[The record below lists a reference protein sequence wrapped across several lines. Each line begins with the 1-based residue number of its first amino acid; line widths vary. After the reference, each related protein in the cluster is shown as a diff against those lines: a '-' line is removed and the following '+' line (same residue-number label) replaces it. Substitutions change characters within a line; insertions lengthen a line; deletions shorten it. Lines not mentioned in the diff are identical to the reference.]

1 MHPSCLVSTVQA
13 AGGVMVWG
21 IFSWHTLGP
30 SVPMEHRVNATAYL
44 SFVDDRVHPFMT
56 PVYPSSDGYFQQDN
70 VPCHRAPIISD
81 WFLEH
86 DSEFSGLKWPPQS
99 PDLLLTKHLWDVE
112 EREIRC
118 MDVQPTNLQQL
129 RDAVMSIWTKLSE
142 EGFQYLVESMPRRIK
157 AVLKAKGVQPGTSKV
172 DLIKWPGKGRRD
184 GLSSAGDNP
193 RPPMATRP
201 GREGVGVGWKGP
213 RTLVLHKNSLGFGFT
228 LRHFIVYPPESALHT
243 NLKDEEN
250 GNGKGYQKGRL
261 EPMDTIFVKSVREKG
276 PAHQA
281 GLCTGDRLV
290 KVNGE
295 SVLGKT
301 YSQVIALIQNSE
313 SVLELSIMP
322 KDEDVLQ
329 LAYSQDAYLTGNEP
343 YAGGAEYLPPPPPLC
358 YPPTKATTPAGAP
371 SPGSMC
377 QNQLDNWGRWPS
389 SSSPSSPLD
398 NRSAVGSPA
407 SWQEG
412 RAGEPGGVGHSSPA
426 HRTEEIQYGMTRQ
439 QPQGQT
445 RGRSYSSSSSSGG
458 PLSSPLQVHYPN
470 HHAAASS
477 SHAQPRKSSSAWT
490 SPPQP
495 QVSHGHTE
503 RRQQALS
510 EWFHN
515 QAPERPGRSMQTRH
529 RSYSQDRLSDSR
541 QQQQRSGGWPH
552 SASQDTLL
560 LLQQSGPGPQ
570 GEPYWSY
577 GDREGAPGRG
587 PTATNYTRT
596 RSENLLAQY
605 DRHGRSLEM
614 LDRAA
619 AVLVS
624 PSWPQQA
631 PQPPPRTDPHPRLG
645 NHYGAAQAPPMP
657 RHTQAQSKHHPQT
670 QTQAHHQPQS
680 QQVAPQSRR
689 LPSGQSMDDQPVGYR
704 SYSPSFYRKT
714 GRIMQQAHSFRDP
727 SYSGPHMNWNPEGP
741 TAPPAASAASPLA
754 SSTPES
760 QDHAY
765 RPTNHERERGPVE
778 GQAEAVAQTQEV
790 VLRQKPPTGRRNAH
804 GMRHPHY
811 ALPMD
816 GLEPSL
822 FSPDPQDAGT
832 APGCRGDVAPRKANG
847 NLVPLPIE
855 DDSLASI
862 PFIDE
867 PTSPGADLRARHV
880 PASSVVSSGMN
891 SAPAVVTSPAASPTF
906 TFPLTRLFSQDCSS
920 IKPGRRSSYLLAIP
934 TERSKSCD
942 EGLNTFREEGRV
954 FSRLPKRVKSFF
966 TDGSLDNLGT
976 AEEVRSKR
984 HSTSELGN
992 ITYSDVLREGWLHF
1006 KQILTEKGKKVGS
1019 GMRPWK
1025 RVFSVLRSHSLFLY
1039 KDKREAVLRGATIGS
1054 AAEDEQPIS
1063 IRGCLVDIA
1072 YSETKRKHA
1081 LRLTTQDFC
1090 EYLLQAEDR
1099 EDMLDW
1105 IKVIREN
1112 SKTDSEELGLSR
1124 QALINKR
1131 LNDYRKQSP
1140 TGSKPDSSPRMSRMK
1155 PPFLQAKTENAVG
1168 APRSPKPEGKDES
1181 GPPKSPWGINLM
1193 KKTKKAGPKAFGVR
1207 LEDCQPGVI
1216 NKFIPLIVEICCGLV
1231 EEMGLEYTGIYRV
1244 PGNNAMVS
1252 ALQDQLNKG
1261 CDINPAEEKWQ
1272 DLNVVS
1278 SLLKSFFRK
1287 LPEPLFTN
1295 DKYNDFIDANRMDST
1310 SDRLKTMKKLI
1321 RDLPDYYYHTL
1332 KFLVVHLKTVADSS
1346 DKNKMEPRNLALV
1359 FGPTLV
1365 RTSEDNMKDMVTHMP
1380 DRYKIVE
1387 TLIQHCNWFFTE
1399 EQDKDEKTPVDTQD
1413 VQPAPNIDHLLPN
1426 IGRTGEASDSTNS
1439 DSAKS
1444 KGSWGSKKDLSPKD
1458 FLTLSIMS
1466 AVTGRKRRKHHNAR
1480 RFGSSTDDDS
1490 EHEPIKAGHVGAEEE
1505 EEEAG
1510 SPSGDTAP
1518 RAEGE
1523 EDEDEEEEDEEVV
1536 DSGAKEEVGEEM
1548 QAGIPNRP
1556 CCKGEEEEGGQEV
1569 KEAGG
1574 RPPAA
1579 LLREEEAP
1587 VEVKAPPWKAPED
1600 ARSIV
1605 SGYSTLSTLGRSLG
1619 SEGRG
1624 GDADDEHSE
1633 LVSETD
1639 NESGFASRSLTQ
1651 ERPDKHPAPP
1661 ANAQAAPRSF
1671 LYTRHKS
1678 PVLSS
1683 TNLLATPA
1691 AAPHTPEAA
1700 DKGEGGAR
1708 SVTPTSSSA
1717 SSSAATHRL
1726 HSRPSFN
1733 SHKLIQCDTLARKK
1747 LRSEKGKA
1755 RPPDLPQ
1762 LCGADGAPKG
1772 KRESSRTN
1780 PSSGSSQESLARATP
1795 SLPPSEAASF
1805 APSGPGGRS
1814 LAEQVRARLLGSAD
1828 DLRIVGL
1835 RKPLSPETRRKRRAW
1850 RRHTVV
1856 ASPTEV
1862 SDKRPQLTVSD
1873 FPLSPITQNQ
1883 VKPPGLPRE
1892 SDGLDP
1898 GPPARHTPT
1907 SRFHQYL

>member
-1 MHPSCLVSTVQA
+1 MWAVRDVDLRKLHASMPAAMLPCPAPVGSDWSFQNPVGVDCSSPEPRCIWLAVLRSTT
-13 AGGVMVWG
+13 G
-21 IFSWHTLGP
+21 
-30 SVPMEHRVNATAYL
+30 SVPPPAMPTGH
-44 SFVDDRVHPFMT
+44 SQ
-56 PVYPSSDGYFQQDN
+56 SS
-70 VPCHRAPIISD
+70 R
-81 WFLEH
+81 
-86 DSEFSGLKWPPQS
+86 
-99 PDLLLTKHLWDVE
+99 
-112 EREIRC
+112 
-118 MDVQPTNLQQL
+118 QP
-129 RDAVMSIWTKLSE
+129 R
-142 EGFQYLVESMPRRIK
+142 
-157 AVLKAKGVQPGTSKV
+157 
-172 DLIKWPGKGRRD
+172 GKGRRD

-213 RTLVLHKNSLGFGFT
+213 RTLVLHKNSQGFGFT

-313 SVLELSIMP
+313 TVLELSIMP

-343 YAGGAEYLPPPPPLC
+343 YSGGAEYLPPPPPLC
-358 YPPTKATTPAGAP
+358 YPHTKATPPAGAP
-371 SPGSMC
+371 LSGSMG
-377 QNQLDNWGRWPS
+377 QNQLDNWSRWPG

-426 HRTEEIQYGMTRQ
+426 HRTEEIQYGMTSQ

-445 RGRSYSSSSSSGG
+445 RGRSYSSSSSSG

-470 HHAAASS
+470 HHAASS
-477 SHAQPRKSSSAWT
+477 SQASPRKSSSAWT
-490 SPPQP
+490 SSPPPQL
-495 QVSHGHTE
+495 SHGRTE
-503 RRQQALS
+503 RCQQALS
-510 EWFHN
+510 DWYHN
-515 QAPERPGRSMQTRH
+515 QVPERPGRSMQTRH

-541 QQQQRSGGWPH
+541 RQQQRTGGWPH
-552 SASQDTLL
+552 SASQDTLM
-560 LLQQSGPGPQ
+560 LLQQSGPGPH

-577 GDREGAPGRG
+577 ADWEGGPGPG
-587 PTATNYTRT
+587 HPATNYTRT

-614 LDRAA
+614 LDRPAA
-619 AVLVS
+619 GLVS
-624 PSWPQQA
+624 PRFERPTWLQQA
-631 PQPPPRTDPHPRLG
+631 PQPPPRTDTYTRQVSHFST
-645 NHYGAAQAPPMP
+645 AQAPLMS
-657 RHTQAQSKHHPQT
+657 RHTPSHSKHHPHT
-670 QTQAHHQPQS
+670 HPQPQPQPQP
-680 QQVAPQSRR
+680 QQAAPQSRR
-689 LPSGQSMDDQPVGYR
+689 LPTGQSMDDQPVGYR

-727 SYSGPHMNWNPEGP
+727 SYSGPHMNWNPTPKTSPPEGT
-741 TAPPAASAASPLA
+741 TAPLPASAASPLA
-754 SSTPES
+754 SATPES
-760 QDHAY
+760 QDRAY
-765 RPTNHERERGPVE
+765 RPTNHERERGSVE
-778 GQAEAVAQTQEV
+778 AQVEVAQIQEV

-822 FSPDPQDAGT
+822 FSPDPQDP
-832 APGCRGDVAPRKANG
+832 APGSKGDVAPRKPNG
-847 NLVPLPIE
+847 NLAPLPIE

-891 SAPAVVTSPAASPTF
+891 SAPAVVTSPASPTF
-906 TFPLTRLFSQDCSS
+906 TFPLTRLFSHDCSS
-920 IKPGRRSSYLLAIP
+920 IKSGRRSSYVLAIT

-992 ITYSDVLREGWLHF
+992 ITYSDVRREGWLHF

-1025 RVFSVLRSHSLFLY
+1025 RVYSVFRSHSLFLY
-1039 KDKREAVLRGATIGS
+1039 KDKREAVLRGATIGG

-1081 LRLTTQDFC
+1081 VRLTTQDFC

-1112 SKTDSEELGLSR
+1112 SKTDSEELGFSR
-1124 QALINKR
+1124 QALINKK

-1140 TGSKPDSSPRMSRMK
+1140 TGSKPDSSPRMPRMK
-1155 PPFLQAKTENAVG
+1155 PPFLLTKAENAAG
-1168 APRSPKPEGKDES
+1168 APRSPKPDGKEDS
-1181 GPPKSPWGINLM
+1181 GPPKSPWGINIM
-1193 KKTKKAGPKAFGVR
+1193 KKTKKSGPKAFGVR
-1207 LEDCQPGVI
+1207 LEDCQPGVN

-1252 ALQDQLNKG
+1252 MLQDQLNKG
-1261 CDINPAEEKWQ
+1261 VEINPAEEKWQ

-1295 DKYNDFIDANRMDST
+1295 DKYNDFIDANRMDSA
-1310 SDRLKTMKKLI
+1310 SERLKTMNKLI
-1321 RDLPDYYYHTL
+1321 RDLPDYYYDTL
-1332 KFLVVHLKTVADSS
+1332 KFLVVHLKTVADNS

-1387 TLIQHCNWFFTE
+1387 TLIQHCNWFFAE
-1399 EQDKDEKTPVDTQD
+1399 EQDKDEKTPVETQD
-1413 VQPAPNIDHLLPN
+1413 VQPAPNIDHLLSN
-1426 IGRTGEASDSTNS
+1426 IGRTGLLGEASDSTNS

-1444 KGSWGSKKDLSPKD
+1444 KGSWGSKKDLTPKD

-1466 AVTGRKRRKHHNAR
+1466 AVTGRKRRKRDNAR
-1480 RFGSSTDDDS
+1480 RVGSSTDDDS
-1490 EHEPIKAGHVGAEEE
+1490 EHEPIKAGHLGAE

-1510 SPSGDTAP
+1510 SPVGDTAP

-1523 EDEDEEEEDEEVV
+1523 EDDDEEEDEEEDEEVV
-1536 DSGAKEEVGEEM
+1536 ESGVKEEVEE
-1548 QAGIPNRP
+1548 QVVAVIPSRP
-1556 CCKGEEEEGGQEV
+1556 CCKGEEE
-1569 KEAGG
+1569 AGG
-1574 RPPAA
+1574 RQAA
-1579 LLREEEAP
+1579 MLLHEEEVRA
-1587 VEVKAPPWKAPED
+1587 EVKGPPWRAPED

-1624 GDADDEHSE
+1624 DDADDEHSE

-1651 ERPDKHPAPP
+1651 ERPDKHPTQPV
-1661 ANAQAAPRSF
+1661 NTQAAPRSF
-1671 LYTRHKS
+1671 LYTHYKAPALS
-1678 PVLSS
+1678 P
-1683 TNLLATPA
+1683 TNLLAPPTA
-1691 AAPHTPEAA
+1691 LTHTPDSAERS
-1700 DKGEGGAR
+1700 EGGAR
-1708 SVTPTSSSA
+1708 STTPSSSSF
-1717 SSSAATHRL
+1717 SSSSTTHRL

-1747 LRSEKGKA
+1747 MKSEKGKA
-1755 RPPDLPQ
+1755 RSLDL
-1762 LCGADGAPKG
+1762 LELSGATAEGDIAGSGSDGG
-1772 KRESSRTN
+1772 SRVRRETSRTN
-1780 PSSGSSQESLARATP
+1780 PSSGSSQESIRLTRPKP

-1805 APSGPGGRS
+1805 TPTGPAGRS
-1814 LAEQVRARLLGSAD
+1814 LADQVRARLLGSAD
-1828 DLRIVGL
+1828 DLRSVGL

-1862 SDKRPQLTVSD
+1862 SEKRPPLTVSE
-1873 FPLSPITQNQ
+1873 FPLSPVNQNQ
-1883 VKPPGLPRE
+1883 VKTQGLPRDA
-1892 SDGLDP
+1892 DGLDQ
-1898 GPPARHTPT
+1898 GPATRQAPT

>member
-1 MHPSCLVSTVQA
+1 MPIGHSQ
-13 AGGVMVWG
+13 
-21 IFSWHTLGP
+21 
-30 SVPMEHRVNATAYL
+30 
-44 SFVDDRVHPFMT
+44 
-56 PVYPSSDGYFQQDN
+56 SSHQ
-70 VPCHRAPIISD
+70 PRA
-81 WFLEH
+81 
-86 DSEFSGLKWPPQS
+86 
-99 PDLLLTKHLWDVE
+99 
-112 EREIRC
+112 
-118 MDVQPTNLQQL
+118 
-129 RDAVMSIWTKLSE
+129 
-142 EGFQYLVESMPRRIK
+142 
-157 AVLKAKGVQPGTSKV
+157 
-172 DLIKWPGKGRRD
+172 KGRRD

-193 RPPMATRP
+193 RPPMAARP
-201 GREGVGVGWKGP
+201 GREGCGMGWKGP
-213 RTLVLHKNSLGFGFT
+213 RTLLLHKNSQGFGFT

-261 EPMDTIFVKSVREKG
+261 EPMDTIFVKNVREKG

-343 YAGGAEYLPPPPPLC
+343 FSGGAENLPPPPPLC
-358 YPPTKATTPAGAP
+358 YSRTKTTSPAGAP
-371 SPGSMC
+371 PSAPMG
-377 QNQLDNWGRWPS
+377 QNQLDNWSRWAG

-426 HRTEEIQYGMTRQ
+426 HRTEEIQYGMTSQ

-470 HHAAASS
+470 HHAANSS
-477 SHAQPRKSSSAWT
+477 QAQPRKSSSAWS
-490 SPPQP
+490 SPPLP
-495 QVSHGHTE
+495 HLSHGRSE
-503 RRQQALS
+503 RCQQALS
-510 EWFHN
+510 EWYYS
-515 QAPERPGRSMQTRH
+515 QVPERSGRSMQTRH
-529 RSYSQDRLSDSR
+529 RSYSQDRLSETRR
-541 QQQQRSGGWPH
+541 QQQQRTGGWPH

-577 GDREGAPGRG
+577 GDWEGGPGRG
-587 PTATNYTRT
+587 HPASNYTRT

-614 LDRAA
+614 LDGAA
-619 AVLVS
+619 AGLVS
-624 PSWPQQA
+624 PQFERPAWHQQA
-631 PQPPPRTDPHPRLG
+631 PKPPPRTDAYPRQG
-645 NHYGAAQAPPMP
+645 SHYGASQAPPMSRQP
-657 RHTQAQSKHHPQT
+657 QSQSHSKHYP
-670 QTQAHHQPQS
+670 QTQAHSPPQQATS
-680 QQVAPQSRR
+680 QNRR
-689 LPSGQSMDDQPVGYR
+689 LPPGQSMDDQPVGYR

-727 SYSGPHMNWNPEGP
+727 SYSGPHLNWNPAPKTSPPEG
-741 TAPPAASAASPLA
+741 TAAPLTASTASPVA
-754 SSTPES
+754 STTPES
-760 QDHAY
+760 QDRAY
-765 RPTNHERERGPVE
+765 RPTNHERERGSVE
-778 GQAEAVAQTQEV
+778 GQAEVAAQTQEV
-790 VLRQKPPTGRRNAH
+790 VMRQKPPTGRRNAH

-822 FSPDPQDAGT
+822 FSPDPPDSAP
-832 APGCRGDVAPRKANG
+832 APGSTGDKVRRKPNG
-847 NLVPLPIE
+847 NLAPLPIE

-880 PASSVVSSGMN
+880 PASSVVSSGMS
-891 SAPAVVTSPAASPTF
+891 SAPAVVTSPASPTF
-906 TFPLTRLFSQDCSS
+906 TFPLTRLFSHDCSS
-920 IKPGRRSSYLLAIP
+920 IKSSRRSSYLLAIT

-992 ITYSDVLREGWLHF
+992 ITYSDVRREGWLHF

-1039 KDKREAVLRGATIGS
+1039 KDKREAVLRGATIGGG
-1054 AAEDEQPIS
+1054 AEDEQPIS

-1112 SKTDSEELGLSR
+1112 SKTDNEELGFSR
-1124 QALINKR
+1124 QALINKK

-1140 TGSKPDSSPRMSRMK
+1140 TGSKPDSSPRMPRMK
-1155 PPFLQAKTENAVG
+1155 PPFLLAKTENAAG
-1168 APRSPKPEGKDES
+1168 APRSPKPDGKDES
-1181 GPPKSPWGINLM
+1181 SPPKSPWGINIM

-1207 LEDCQPGVI
+1207 LEECQPGAN
-1216 NKFIPLIVEICCGLV
+1216 NKFIPMIVEICCGLV

-1252 ALQDQLNKG
+1252 MLQDQLNKG
-1261 CDINPAEEKWQ
+1261 VDINPAEEKWQ

-1295 DKYNDFIDANRMDST
+1295 DKYNDFIDANRMEST

-1332 KFLVVHLKTVADSS
+1332 KFLVCHLKTVADSS

-1387 TLIQHCNWFFTE
+1387 TLIQHYIWFFTE
-1399 EQDKDEKTPVDTQD
+1399 EPDKDEKTPVDTED
-1413 VQPAPNIDHLLPN
+1413 VQPAPNIDHLLSN
-1426 IGRTGEASDSTNS
+1426 IGRTALLGEASDSTNS

-1444 KGSWGSKKDLSPKD
+1444 KGSWGSKKDLTAKD

-1466 AVTGRKRRKHHNAR
+1466 AVTGRKRRKRHNGR
-1480 RFGSSTDDDS
+1480 RVGSSTDDDS
-1490 EHEPIKAGHVGAEEE
+1490 EHEPIKAGHLGAEEE
-1505 EEEAG
+1505 EETE
-1510 SPSGDTAP
+1510 SPVGDTAP

-1523 EDEDEEEEDEEVV
+1523 EDDDEEEEEEEEEEVEDEEVV
-1536 DSGAKEEVGEEM
+1536 ESRVKEEVEEEVV
-1548 QAGIPNRP
+1548 AVIPSRA
-1556 CCKGEEEEGGQEV
+1556 CCKEEEEAGERPTAMLLQGEEAQAEV
-1569 KEAGG
+1569 KGP
-1574 RPPAA
+1574 RW
-1579 LLREEEAP
+1579 R
-1587 VEVKAPPWKAPED
+1587 APED

-1624 GDADDEHSE
+1624 DDADDEHSE

-1651 ERPDKHPAPP
+1651 ERPDKHPPIP
-1661 ANAQAAPRSF
+1661 ANPQTPSAPRSF
-1671 LYTRHKS
+1671 LYTHYKP
-1678 PVLSS
+1678 PVLSP
-1683 TNLLATPA
+1683 TNLLAPPTPLTH
-1691 AAPHTPEAA
+1691 APDSAERS
-1700 DKGEGGAR
+1700 EGGAR
-1708 SVTPTSSSA
+1708 STTPSSSSF
-1717 SSSAATHRL
+1717 SSSSTTHRL

-1747 LRSEKGKA
+1747 MKGEKAKA
-1755 RPPDLPQ
+1755 RSLDLLE
-1762 LCGADGAPKG
+1762 LCENAAQGDGAGPEDTPRVRK
-1772 KRESSRTN
+1772 ETSRTN
-1780 PSSGSSQESLARATP
+1780 PSSGSSQESLRLARPTP
-1795 SLPPSEAASF
+1795 PLPPSEAASF
-1805 APSGPGGRS
+1805 TPTGPGGRS

-1828 DLRIVGL
+1828 DLRSVGL

-1862 SDKRPQLTVSD
+1862 SEKRPQMTVSE

-1883 VKPPGLPRE
+1883 VKTQGLPRDT
-1892 SDGLDP
+1892 DGLEQ
-1898 GPPARHTPT
+1898 GPATRQAPT
-1907 SRFHQYL
+1907 SRFHEYL

>member
-1 MHPSCLVSTVQA
+1 MRSVSDVDVSHRRTPMPA
-13 AGGVMVWG
+13 AM
-21 IFSWHTLGP
+21 L
-30 SVPMEHRVNATAYL
+30 
-44 SFVDDRVHPFMT
+44 
-56 PVYPSSDGYFQQDN
+56 
-70 VPCHRAPIISD
+70 PCPASAGSD
-81 WFLEH
+81 WSFQNPVGVDCSSPEPRCIWLAVLR
-86 DSEFSGLKWPPQS
+86 GTTGPPS
-99 PDLLLTKHLWDVE
+99 PPVMPVGRRH
-112 EREIRC
+112 IS
-118 MDVQPTNLQQL
+118 QQL
-129 RDAVMSIWTKLSE
+129 RA
-142 EGFQYLVESMPRRIK
+142 
-157 AVLKAKGVQPGTSKV
+157 
-172 DLIKWPGKGRRD
+172 KGRRD
-184 GLSSAGDNP
+184 GLSSAADNP
-193 RPPMATRP
+193 RPPMASRP
-201 GREGVGVGWKGP
+201 GREGVSAPWKGP
-213 RTLVLHKNSLGFGFT
+213 RTLVLRKNSQGFGFT

-243 NLKDEEN
+243 DLKDEEN
-250 GNGKGYQKGRL
+250 GNGKGFQKGRL
-261 EPMDTIFVKSVREKG
+261 EPMDTIFVKNVREKG

-301 YSQVIALIQNSE
+301 YSQVITLIQNSE

-329 LAYSQDAYLTGNEP
+329 LVSAYSQDAYLTGNEP
-343 YAGGAEYLPPPPPLC
+343 FSGGAENLPPPPPLC
-358 YPPTKATTPAGAP
+358 YSRSRTTSPAGAP
-371 SPGSMC
+371 PPAPMG
-377 QNQLDNWGRWPS
+377 QNQLDNWSRWPGS
-389 SSSPSSPLD
+389 PSPSSPLD
-398 NRSAVGSPA
+398 NRSSVCSPP
-407 SWQEG
+407 SWQDG
-412 RAGEPGGVGHSSPA
+412 RSVELGGVGHSSPA
-426 HRTEEIQYGMTRQ
+426 HRTEEIQYGMTGQ

-470 HHAAASS
+470 HHGANSTQ
-477 SHAQPRKSSSAWT
+477 AQPRKSSNSAWT
-490 SPPQP
+490 SPPLP
-495 QVSHGHTE
+495 HLSHGRTE
-503 RRQQALS
+503 RCQQALS
-510 EWFHN
+510 EWYYS
-515 QAPERPGRSMQTRH
+515 QVPERSGGRNMQTRQ
-529 RSYSQDRLSDSR
+529 RSYSQDRLSDTRR
-541 QQQQRSGGWPH
+541 QQHQQRAGGWPH

-560 LLQQSGPGPQ
+560 LLQQSGPGPH

-577 GDREGAPGRG
+577 GEWGPDRGHPAS
-587 PTATNYTRT
+587 NYTRT
-596 RSENLLAQY
+596 RSENLLGQY

-614 LDRAA
+614 LDRTSAG
-619 AVLVS
+619 LVS
-624 PSWPQQA
+624 PRCERWNQP
-631 PQPPPRTDPHPRLG
+631 PKPPPRTDLHQRHGGQYP
-645 NHYGAAQAPPMP
+645 AKQAPSMP
-657 RHTQAQSKHHPQT
+657 RHPQPNSKHPT
-670 QTQAHHQPQS
+670 QTQP
-680 QQVAPQSRR
+680 QQVPLKNRR

-727 SYSGPHMNWNPEGP
+727 SYSGPHLNWNTSPPEG
-741 TAPPAASAASPLA
+741 APAVSPATPLA
-754 SSTPES
+754 STSPES
-760 QDHAY
+760 QERAY
-765 RPTNHERERGPVE
+765 RPTNHERERGSTVE
-778 GQAEAVAQTQEV
+778 VVAAQTQEV
-790 VLRQKPPTGRRNAH
+790 VMRQKPPSGRRNAH

-811 ALPMD
+811 VLPMD

-822 FSPDPQDAGT
+822 FSPEPPDSAAASSSSGEAVP
-832 APGCRGDVAPRKANG
+832 CKANG
-847 NLVPLPIE
+847 GLVPLSLE

-880 PASSVVSSGMN
+880 PASSVVSSGMS
-891 SAPAVVTSPAASPTF
+891 SAPAAVASPASPTF
-906 TFPLTRLFSQDCSS
+906 TFPATRLFSHDCTITS
-920 IKPGRRSSYLLAIP
+920 
-934 TERSKSCD
+934 ERSKSCD
-942 EGLNTFREEGRV
+942 EGLNTFREDGRV

-976 AEEVRSKR
+976 EEERRSKR

-992 ITYSDVLREGWLHF
+992 IMYSDVLRQGWLHY

-1039 KDKREAVLRGATIGS
+1039 KDKREAVLRGATVGGG
-1054 AAEDEQPIS
+1054 AEDEQPIS

-1112 SKTDSEELGLSR
+1112 SKTDNEELGFSR
-1124 QALINKR
+1124 QALINKK

-1140 TGSKPDSSPRMSRMK
+1140 TGSKPDASPRMSRMK
-1155 PPFLQAKTENAVG
+1155 PPFLLAKTENALG
-1168 APRSPKPEGKDES
+1168 APRSPKPDGKDES
-1181 GPPKSPWGINLM
+1181 SPPKSPWGINIM

-1207 LEDCQPGVI
+1207 LEECQPGVN

-1252 ALQDQLNKG
+1252 LLQEQLNKG
-1261 CDINPAEEKWQ
+1261 VDINPAEEKWQ

-1295 DKYNDFIDANRMDST
+1295 DKYNDFIDANRMEDA

-1332 KFLVVHLKTVADSS
+1332 KFLVCHLKTVADHS

-1387 TLIQHCNWFFTE
+1387 TLVQHYIWFFSDE
-1399 EQDKDEKTPVDTQD
+1399 PDKDEKTPVDTED
-1413 VQPAPNIDHLLPN
+1413 MQPAPNIDHLLSN
-1426 IGRTGEASDSTNS
+1426 IGRTALLGDASDSTNS

-1444 KGSWGSKKDLSPKD
+1444 KGSWGSKKDLTAKD

-1466 AVTGRKRRKHHNAR
+1466 AVTGRKRRKRHNAR
-1480 RFGSSTDDDS
+1480 RVGSSTDDDS
-1490 EHEPIKAGHVGAEEE
+1490 EHEPVKAGHPGAEEGEEE
-1505 EEEAG
+1505 EEEAE
-1510 SPSGDTAP
+1510 SPPGDTAP
-1518 RAEGE
+1518 HAEGE
-1523 EDEDEEEEDEEVV
+1523 ADDDEEEEEEEEEEEVV
-1536 DSGAKEEVGEEM
+1536 
-1548 QAGIPNRP
+1548 QA
-1556 CCKGEEEEGGQEV
+1556 EV
-1569 KEAGG
+1569 KEE
-1574 RPPAA
+1574 AA
-1579 LLREEEAP
+1579 ACGPKKQEEAAEGRSNQEKGP
-1587 VEVKAPPWKAPED
+1587 AWRAPED

-1619 SEGRG
+1619 SEGRAE
-1624 GDADDEHSE
+1624 DADDEHSE

-1651 ERPDKHPAPP
+1651 ERPEKRTAGPRGAPHKPPTTTTPADAIAPP
-1661 ANAQAAPRSF
+1661 
-1671 LYTRHKS
+1671 
-1678 PVLSS
+1678 
-1683 TNLLATPA
+1683 PA
-1691 AAPHTPEAA
+1691 ATIAPTLTPDSAERS
-1700 DKGEGGAR
+1700 EGGAR
-1708 SVTPTSSSA
+1708 STTPSSSSF
-1717 SSSAATHRL
+1717 SSSSTAHRL

-1747 LRSEKGKA
+1747 LKGDKVKA
-1755 RPPDLPQ
+1755 HSLDLLDVPAQNHSATPD
-1762 LCGADGAPKG
+1762 ATSRTR
-1772 KRESSRTN
+1772 REPRTN
-1780 PSSGSSQESLARATP
+1780 PSSESSQESFRPGRPRPAAL
-1795 SLPPSEAASF
+1795 PSEAASF
-1805 APSGPGGRS
+1805 TPAAKS
-1814 LAEQVRARLLGSAD
+1814 LADQVRARLLGSAD
-1828 DLRIVGL
+1828 DLRSVGM
-1835 RKPLSPETRRKRRAW
+1835 RKPLSPESRRKRRAW

-1856 ASPTEV
+1856 ASPTEA
-1862 SDKRPQLTVSD
+1862 SDKRPPLTVTE
-1873 FPLSPITQNQ
+1873 FPLSPIAAKTQ
-1883 VKPPGLPRE
+1883 
-1892 SDGLDP
+1892 P
-1898 GPPARHTPT
+1898 GPPEEEDGGERGPCGRHAPT

>member
-1 MHPSCLVSTVQA
+1 MWAGRDADLRKLHSSMPA
-13 AGGVMVWG
+13 AM
-21 IFSWHTLGP
+21 LP
-30 SVPMEHRVNATAYL
+30 CSVPA
-44 SFVDDRVHPFMT
+44 
-56 PVYPSSDGYFQQDN
+56 G
-70 VPCHRAPIISD
+70 SD
-81 WFLEH
+81 WSFQNPVGV
-86 DSEFSGLKWPPQS
+86 DCSS
-99 PDLLLTKHLWDVE
+99 PE
-112 EREIRC
+112 PRC
-118 MDVQPTNLQQL
+118 
-129 RDAVMSIWTKLSE
+129 IWL
-142 EGFQYLVESMPRRIK
+142 
-157 AVLKAKGVQPGTSKV
+157 AVLRSATGSVPPPAMPIGHIQSSHQPR
-172 DLIKWPGKGRRD
+172 GKGRRD
-184 GLSSAGDNP
+184 GLSAGDNP

-201 GREGVGVGWKGP
+201 GREGVGMGWKGP
-213 RTLVLHKNSLGFGFT
+213 RTLVLHKNSQGFGFT

-329 LAYSQDAYLTGNEP
+329 LVSAYSQDAYLTGNEP
-343 YAGGAEYLPPPPPLC
+343 YSGGAEYLPPPPPLC
-358 YPPTKATTPAGAP
+358 YPHTKATPPAG
-371 SPGSMC
+371 SPLSGSMG
-377 QNQLDNWGRWPS
+377 QNQLDNWSRWPG

-426 HRTEEIQYGMTRQ
+426 HRTEEIQYGMTSQ

-470 HHAAASS
+470 HHAASS
-477 SHAQPRKSSSAWT
+477 SQAPPRKSSSTWS
-490 SPPQP
+490 SPPLP
-495 QVSHGHTE
+495 QVSHGRTE

-510 EWFHN
+510 DWYYN
-515 QAPERPGRSMQTRH
+515 QLPERSGRSMQTRH

-541 QQQQRSGGWPH
+541 RQHQRTGGFPH
-552 SASQDTLL
+552 SASQDTLM
-560 LLQQSGPGPQ
+560 LLQQSGPGPH

-577 GDREGAPGRG
+577 ADWEGGPGPG
-587 PTATNYTRT
+587 QPATNYTRT

-619 AVLVS
+619 AGLVS
-624 PSWPQQA
+624 PRFERPSWVQQA
-631 PQPPPRTDPHPRLG
+631 PQPPPRTDAYTRQG
-645 NHYGAAQAPPMP
+645 SHYSAAQAPPMP
-657 RHTQAQSKHHPQT
+657 RQSHSKHHPQT
-670 QTQAHHQPQS
+670 HTQAHSQPQP
-680 QQVAPQSRR
+680 QQAAPQSRR

-714 GRIMQQAHSFRDP
+714 GRILQQAHSFRDP
-727 SYSGPHMNWNPEGP
+727 SYSGPHMNWNPTPKTSPPEGT
-741 TAPPAASAASPLA
+741 TAPLTSSAASPLA

-760 QDHAY
+760 QDRAY
-765 RPTNHERERGPVE
+765 RPTNHERERGSVE
-778 GQAEAVAQTQEV
+778 AEAQTQEV

-811 ALPMD
+811 ALPID

-822 FSPDPQDAGT
+822 FSLDAQDPAPDST
-832 APGCRGDVAPRKANG
+832 GDVAPRKPNG
-847 NLVPLPIE
+847 NLAPVPIE

-891 SAPAVVTSPAASPTF
+891 SAPAVVTSPASPTF
-906 TFPLTRLFSQDCSS
+906 TFPLTRLFSHDCT
-920 IKPGRRSSYLLAIP
+920 IT

-966 TDGSLDNLGT
+966 TDGSLDNIGT

-992 ITYSDVLREGWLHF
+992 IIYSDVRQEGWLHF

-1039 KDKREAVLRGATIGS
+1039 KDKREAVLRGATIGG

-1112 SKTDSEELGLSR
+1112 SKTDSEELGFSR
-1124 QALINKR
+1124 QALINKK
-1131 LNDYRKQSP
+1131 LNDYRKQSWNETRLSVSLCSP
-1140 TGSKPDSSPRMSRMK
+1140 TGSKPDSSPRMHRIK
-1155 PPFLQAKTENAVG
+1155 TPFMLGKADNAAGV
-1168 APRSPKPEGKDES
+1168 PRSPKTEGKDES
-1181 GPPKSPWGINLM
+1181 GPPKSPWGINIM
-1193 KKTKKAGPKAFGVR
+1193 KKTKKSGPKAFGVR
-1207 LEDCQPGVI
+1207 LEDCQPGVN

-1252 ALQDQLNKG
+1252 MLQDQLNKG
-1261 CDINPAEEKWQ
+1261 VEINPAEEKWQ

-1295 DKYNDFIDANRMDST
+1295 DKYNDFIDANRIESA
-1310 SDRLKTMKKLI
+1310 SERLKTMNKLI
-1321 RDLPDYYYHTL
+1321 RDLPDYYYDTL

-1387 TLIQHCNWFFTE
+1387 TLIQHCNWFFAE
-1399 EQDKDEKTPVDTQD
+1399 EQDEDEKTPVDTED
-1413 VQPAPNIDHLLPN
+1413 VQPAPNIDHLLSN
-1426 IGRTGEASDSTNS
+1426 IGRTGLLGEASDSTNS

-1444 KGSWGSKKDLSPKD
+1444 KGSWGSKKDITPKD

-1466 AVTGRKRRKHHNAR
+1466 AVTGRKRRKRHNAR
-1480 RFGSSTDDDS
+1480 RVGSSTDDDS
-1490 EHEPIKAGHVGAEEE
+1490 EHEPIKAGHLVAGGEEGAGLPE
-1505 EEEAG
+1505 
-1510 SPSGDTAP
+1510 GDTAP

-1523 EDEDEEEEDEEVV
+1523 EDDDEEEEDEEEEDEEVV
-1536 DSGAKEEVGEEM
+1536 ESGVKEVVEE
-1548 QAGIPNRP
+1548 QVVADNPSRT
-1556 CCKGEEEEGGQEV
+1556 CSKEEEE
-1569 KEAGG
+1569 EAGG
-1574 RPPAA
+1574 RQAA
-1579 LLREEEAP
+1579 TLLHEEEVRA
-1587 VEVKAPPWKAPED
+1587 EVKGPPWRAPED

-1624 GDADDEHSE
+1624 DDADDEHSE

-1651 ERPDKHPAPP
+1651 ERPEKHPTSPV
-1661 ANAQAAPRSF
+1661 NTQAAPRSF
-1671 LYTRHKS
+1671 LYTHYKA
-1678 PVLSS
+1678 PVLSP
-1683 TNLLATPA
+1683 TNLLAPPTA
-1691 AAPHTPEAA
+1691 LTHTPDSA
-1700 DKGEGGAR
+1700 DRSDGGAR
-1708 SVTPTSSSA
+1708 STTPSSSSF
-1717 SSSAATHRL
+1717 SSSSTTHRL

-1733 SHKLIQCDTLARKK
+1733 SHKLIQCDTLARKRLK
-1747 LRSEKGKA
+1747 SEKGKA
-1755 RPPDLPQ
+1755 RSLDLLELQ
-1762 LCGADGAPKG
+1762 GAVAEGDTAGSGSDGTPRAR
-1772 KRESSRTN
+1772 RETSRTN
-1780 PSSGSSQESLARATP
+1780 PSSGSSQESLHPARLKP
-1795 SLPPSEAASF
+1795 SLPPSEASSF
-1805 APSGPGGRS
+1805 TPTGPGGRS
-1814 LAEQVRARLLGSAD
+1814 LADQVRARLLGSAD
-1828 DLRIVGL
+1828 DLRSVGL

-1856 ASPTEV
+1856 ASPTEI
-1862 SDKRPQLTVSD
+1862 SEKRPPLTVSD

-1883 VKPPGLPRE
+1883 VKSPALPQDAE
-1892 SDGLDP
+1892 GLDQE
-1898 GPPARHTPT
+1898 PATRQAPT

>member
-1 MHPSCLVSTVQA
+1 MWAVRDADLSKLCAPMPA
-13 AGGVMVWG
+13 AM
-21 IFSWHTLGP
+21 L
-30 SVPMEHRVNATAYL
+30 
-44 SFVDDRVHPFMT
+44 
-56 PVYPSSDGYFQQDN
+56 
-70 VPCHRAPIISD
+70 PCPAPARSD
-81 WFLEH
+81 WSFQNPVGV
-86 DSEFSGLKWPPQS
+86 DCSS
-99 PDLLLTKHLWDVE
+99 PE
-112 EREIRC
+112 PRC
-118 MDVQPTNLQQL
+118 
-129 RDAVMSIWTKLSE
+129 IWL
-142 EGFQYLVESMPRRIK
+142 
-157 AVLKAKGVQPGTSKV
+157 AVLRGATHPAPAPSLPPDVPTGYSKSSHQPRA
-172 DLIKWPGKGRRD
+172 KGRRD
-184 GLSSAGDNP
+184 GLSSVDDNP

-213 RTLVLHKNSLGFGFT
+213 RTLVLHKNSQGFGFT
-228 LRHFIVYPPESALHT
+228 LRHFIVYPPESALHA

-261 EPMDTIFVKSVREKG
+261 EPMDTIFVKNVREKG

-295 SVLGKT
+295 SILGMT

-329 LAYSQDAYLTGNEP
+329 LVYSQDAYLTGNEP
-343 YAGGAEYLPPPPPLC
+343 YSGGAENLPPPPPLC
-358 YPPTKATTPAGAP
+358 YPHTKSTPPTGASP
-371 SPGSMC
+371 SAPMG
-377 QNQLDNWGRWPS
+377 QNQLDNWSRWPGS
-389 SSSPSSPLD
+389 TSPSSPLD

-412 RAGEPGGVGHSSPA
+412 QAGEPGGVGHSSPA
-426 HRTEEIQYGMTRQ
+426 HRTEEIQYGMTSQ
-439 QPQGQT
+439 QPQGQM

-470 HHAAASS
+470 HQAPSS
-477 SHAQPRKSSSAWT
+477 SQAQPRKSSSAWT
-490 SPPQP
+490 SPPLP
-495 QVSHGHTE
+495 QLSNSRNE
-503 RRQQALS
+503 RCKQALS
-510 EWFHN
+510 DWYYS
-515 QAPERPGRSMQTRH
+515 QLPDRSGRSMLTRH
-529 RSYSQDRLSDSR
+529 RSYSQDRLSETRR
-541 QQQQRSGGWPH
+541 QQQRTGGWPH
-552 SASQDTLL
+552 SASQDTLV

-570 GEPYWSY
+570 GEPHWSY
-577 GDREGAPGRG
+577 EGWEGSPGRG
-587 PTATNYTRT
+587 HPASNYTRT

-614 LDRAA
+614 LDRATTG
-619 AVLVS
+619 LVS
-624 PSWPQQA
+624 PRCERPSWLQQA
-631 PQPPPRTDPHPRLG
+631 PQPPLRTDVYPRQG
-645 NHYGAAQAPPMP
+645 SHYGVAQAPPMS
-657 RHTQAQSKHHPQT
+657 RHSQSHSKPHPQKN
-670 QTQAHHQPQS
+670 TQAHSLPQAQPT
-680 QQVAPQSRR
+680 ATPSRR
-689 LPSGQSMDDQPVGYR
+689 LPPGQSMDDQPVGYR

-727 SYSGPHMNWNPEGP
+727 SYSGPPLNWNPTPKTSPPEGTKAP
-741 TAPPAASAASPLA
+741 LTASTASPLA
-754 SSTPES
+754 STTTES
-760 QDHAY
+760 QDKAY
-765 RPTNHERERGPVE
+765 RPTNHERERGAVE
-778 GQAEAVAQTQEV
+778 GQAEVVAETQEV

-804 GMRHPHY
+804 AMRHPHY
-811 ALPMD
+811 ALPVD
-816 GLEPSL
+816 GLESSL
-822 FSPDPQDAGT
+822 FSPDTQESV
-832 APGCRGDVAPRKANG
+832 PGSTGDVVPRKPNG
-847 NLVPLPIE
+847 NLAPLPAE

-862 PFIDE
+862 PFI
-867 PTSPGADLRARHV
+867 G
-880 PASSVVSSGMN
+880 
-891 SAPAVVTSPAASPTF
+891 
-906 TFPLTRLFSQDCSS
+906 S
-920 IKPGRRSSYLLAIP
+920 IKSSRRSSYLLAIT

-942 EGLNTFREEGRV
+942 EGLNTFREESRL

-966 TDGSLDNLGT
+966 TDGSLDSLGT

-992 ITYSDVLREGWLHF
+992 ITYSDVRREGWLHF

-1112 SKTDSEELGLSR
+1112 SKTDSEELGFSR
-1124 QALINKR
+1124 QALINKK

-1140 TGSKPDSSPRMSRMK
+1140 TGSKPDSSPRMPRMK
-1155 PPFLQAKTENAVG
+1155 PPFLLAKMDNAAG

-1181 GPPKSPWGINLM
+1181 SPPKSPWGINIM
-1193 KKTKKAGPKAFGVR
+1193 KKAKKAGPKAFGVR
-1207 LEDCQPGVI
+1207 LEECQPGAN
-1216 NKFIPLIVEICCGLV
+1216 NKFIPMIVEICCGLV

-1252 ALQDQLNKG
+1252 MLQDQLNKG
-1261 CDINPAEEKWQ
+1261 VDINPAEEKWQ

-1295 DKYNDFIDANRMDST
+1295 DKYNDFIDANRMENA
-1310 SDRLKTMKKLI
+1310 SDRLKTMNKLI
-1321 RDLPDYYYHTL
+1321 RDLPDHYYHTL
-1332 KFLVVHLKTVADSS
+1332 KFLVGHLKTVADNS

-1387 TLIQHCNWFFTE
+1387 TLIQHYTWFFTE
-1399 EQDKDEKTPVDTQD
+1399 ELDKDEKTPVDTED
-1413 VQPAPNIDHLLPN
+1413 VQPAPNIDHLLSN
-1426 IGRTGEASDSTNS
+1426 IGRTALLGEASDSTNS

-1444 KGSWGSKKDLSPKD
+1444 KGSWGSKKDLTAKD

-1466 AVTGRKRRKHHNAR
+1466 AVTGRKRRKRHNAR
-1480 RFGSSTDDDS
+1480 RVGSSTDDDS
-1490 EHEPIKAGHVGAEEE
+1490 EHEPIKAGHLGAEEE
-1505 EEEAG
+1505 EEAE
-1510 SPSGDTAP
+1510 SPVGETAP

-1523 EDEDEEEEDEEVV
+1523 EDDDEGEEDEEDEEVV
-1536 DSGAKEEVGEEM
+1536 ESGEKEEVEEEVV
-1548 QAGIPNRP
+1548 AVVPSGP
-1556 CCKGEEEEGGQEV
+1556 CCKEEE
-1569 KEAGG
+1569 EAGG
-1574 RPPAA
+1574 RQAA
-1579 LLREEEAP
+1579 MLLHEETRA
-1587 VEVKAPPWKAPED
+1587 EVKGPPWRAPED

-1624 GDADDEHSE
+1624 DDADDEQSE

-1651 ERPDKHPAPP
+1651 ERPEKHPTTPVNTQPP
-1661 ANAQAAPRSF
+1661 GVPRSF
-1671 LYTRHKS
+1671 LYTHYKP
-1678 PVLSS
+1678 PVLSPM
-1683 TNLLATPA
+1683 NVLAPVTPLT
-1691 AAPHTPEAA
+1691 HTSDSAERS
-1700 DKGEGGAR
+1700 EGGAR
-1708 SVTPTSSSA
+1708 STTPSSSSF
-1717 SSSAATHRL
+1717 SSSSTTHRL

-1747 LRSEKGKA
+1747 LKSEKAKA
-1755 RPPDLPQ
+1755 RSMDL
-1762 LCGADGAPKG
+1762 LELSGAAAQSDGASSGPEG
-1772 KRESSRTN
+1772 VPMSRRENSRTN
-1780 PSSGSSQESLARATP
+1780 PSSGSSQESLRLARPKPA
-1795 SLPPSEAASF
+1795 LPPSEATSF
-1805 APSGPGGRS
+1805 TPTGPGGRS

-1828 DLRIVGL
+1828 DLRSVGL

-1856 ASPTEV
+1856 ASPTETP
-1862 SDKRPQLTVSD
+1862 DKRPPLTVNE
-1873 FPLSPITQNQ
+1873 FPLSPNNQNQ
-1883 VKPPGLPRE
+1883 VKTQGLPRDA
-1892 SDGLDP
+1892 DGLEQ
-1898 GPPARHTPT
+1898 GPATRQAPT